1 MKKREFKEGVCNH
14 IYQRTKNRF
23 NIFYDLCD
31 YLSYY
36 TIFGVMAVR
45 YNIVVWG
52 LCLMIDHIHMLVQS
66 KDRKTL
72 SEFISMVTSIFVRQY
87 NDDIGR
93 EGPLFEERFG
103 SAPKSDRKR
112 LVSAVIYLGNNPVE
126 KRLCTKA
133 EEYRWNFIAYMS
145 TVFPFSNKVSRK
157 DMRYILRKAVRIVD
171 WHHSEGKYLSASLI
185 SDLMVGM
192 TDEEQNLLTDYIINK
207 YNVIDYNRLLKLFG
221 SYEQMLT
228 AIHSTT
234 GSEYD
239 LSEYIDRLPDSAY
252 LDMMECL
259 RGKFGDKIRKVTIC
273 SSREKFE
280 LADYLRLRTLAPMR
294 QIYKFL
300 HLETRKV

>member
-1 MKKREFKEGVCNH
+1 MKKREFKEGACYH

-45 YNIVVWG
+45 YNVLVWG
-52 LCLMIDHIHMLVQS
+52 LCLMIDHIHILMLS

-87 NDDIGR
+87 NEDIGR
-93 EGPLFEERFG
+93 KGSLFEERFG

-145 TVFPFSNKVSRK
+145 SSIPFSSKISRK
-157 DMRYILRKAVRIVD
+157 SARYILRKALKIVD
-171 WHHSEGKYLSASLI
+171 WHHSHGKYLSSSLL
-185 SDLMVGM
+185 SSLMDGM
-192 TDEEQNLLTDYIINK
+192 TEQEKNQLTDYIIVK
-207 YNVIDYNRLLKLFG
+207 YNVIDFQKILKLFG
-221 SYEQMLT
+221 SYEKMLT
-228 AIHSTT
+228 AVHSTT

-239 LSEYIDRLPDSAY
+239 LNEYIDRLPDSIY
-252 LDMMECL
+252 RDMMTYL
-259 RGKFGDKIRKVTIC
+259 QDRFGDKIRRVSTL
-273 SSREKFE
+273 SFSEKFE
-280 LADYLRLRTLAPMR
+280 IAEYLRLCTAAPMK
-294 QIYKFL
+294 QIFKFL
-300 HLETRKV
+300 HLEARKV